1 MGIALDAASVRD
13 ELEYMVD
20 IEAITPEAAERLA
33 KLDDSVIDAA
43 IDRAAGNR
51 FWDAYDATR
60 YEAIVDLSEATED

>member
-1 MGIALDAASVRD
+1 MSIALDAASVRD
-13 ELEYMVD
+13 EIEYMVD

-33 KLDDSVIDAA
+33 KLDDSAIDAA

-60 YEAIVDLSEATED
+60 YEAIVALSEATED

>member
-1 MGIALDAASVRD
+1 MSIALDAASVRD
-13 ELEYMVD
+13 EIEYMVD

-60 YEAIVDLSEATED
+60 YEAIVALSEATED

>member
-1 MGIALDAASVRD
+1 MSIALDAASVRD
-13 ELEYMVD
+13 EIEYMVD
-20 IEAITPEAAERLA
+20 IEAITPEAAERLV

-60 YEAIVDLSEATED
+60 YEAIVDLSEATEE

>member
-20 IEAITPEAAERLA
+20 IEAITPAAAERIA
-33 KLDDSVIDAA
+33 ELDDSVIDAA

>member
-1 MGIALDAASVRD
+1 MSIALDAASVRD
-13 ELEYMVD
+13 EIEYMVD

-33 KLDDSVIDAA
+33 KLDDSAIDAA